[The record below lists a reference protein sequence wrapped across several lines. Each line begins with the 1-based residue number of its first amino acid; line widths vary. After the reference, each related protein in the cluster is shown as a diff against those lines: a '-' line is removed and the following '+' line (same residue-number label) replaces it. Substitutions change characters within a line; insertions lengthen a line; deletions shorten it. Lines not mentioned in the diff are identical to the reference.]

1 MKYTE
6 LSDKEKAKVL
16 ADVERATLGAVQ
28 SQVFG
33 ARPLDLK
40 KIANK
45 LLKKNGN
52 DTRSEKGS

>member
-1 MKYTE
+1 MKYDE
-6 LSDKEKAKVL
+6 LSPKEKAKVL
-16 ADVERATLGAVQ
+16 ADVEMATLKAVQ

-33 ARPLDLK
+33 AKPLDLK

-45 LLKKNGN
+45 ILKENGN